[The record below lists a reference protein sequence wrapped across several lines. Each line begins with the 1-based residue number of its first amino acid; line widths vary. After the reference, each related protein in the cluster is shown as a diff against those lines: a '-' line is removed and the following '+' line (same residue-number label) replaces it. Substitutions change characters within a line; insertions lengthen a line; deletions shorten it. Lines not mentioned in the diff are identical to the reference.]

1 MGFCE
6 VRFTRSYPA
15 PPAEVWAALTEPESI
30 ARWLAPTIEIDLCPG
45 GAYELRGL
53 PARVRS
59 VEPERLLE
67 LDWEPAGEDPSVVRF
82 ELTPHEDGTQLVLD
96 HRRINAVTGMAYI
109 QRWSAPLERLGGVIA
124 TAGAAR

>member
-1 MGFCE
+1 VGFCE

-30 ARWLAPTIEIDLCPG
+30 GRWLAQPVEIDLSPG

-59 VEPERLLE
+59 VEPERVLE

-96 HRRINAVTGMAYI
+96 HRRINAVIGMAYME
-109 QRWSAPLERLGGVIA
+109 RWVTSLERLDGVIVS
-124 TAGAAR
+124 AGAAR

>member
-6 VRFTRSYPA
+6 VRFTRSYDV

-30 ARWLAPTIEIDLCPG
+30 ARWLAPPVEIDLAPG
-45 GAYELRGL
+45 GAYELHGL

-59 VEPERLLE
+59 IEPERVLE

-82 ELTPHEDGTQLVLD
+82 ELTAQEDGTQLVLD
-96 HRRINAVTGMAYI
+96 HRRINAAIGMAYTD
-109 QRWSAPLERLGGVIA
+109 RWLAPLERLDGVIA
-124 TAGAAR
+124 SAGAAR